1 MSSYYAGTS
10 KSLGDSNLFEI
21 FKLIYQAEEVT
32 RVELGE
38 NSQYS
43 PGTISNHVNTLIEKG
58 LVIEKEKS
66 FARRGRKP
74 VILKINPDKHF
85 ILAAK
90 IGVNTI
96 EVFLLNLVLNTVEK
110 SEVESPA
117 KKSYQFSLD
126 FINQQI
132 NNYIKVYDLTTE
144 DVLGV
149 GISVPALVDLHEGI
163 IKFAPNLKWHN
174 KNIINDLEIDLEIPI
189 FLGNEAKLAAIGEKN
204 LKIND
209 ASNLVY
215 ISINEGIGCGIII
228 NSEVYLGSSYNAGEY
243 GHVII
248 DNDGPACHCGNYG
261 CWETLASE
269 NFIERTWAQTTGEKK
284 SKNKIYKL
292 GKDGDERAIKIFNEV
307 GENIG
312 LGIANIVNGI
322 SPNRIIIGGN
332 ILKIKEFIE
341 APIKEKAKE
350 KSLEI
355 TFENVDIDIAAYNG
369 LSEVFGIGHLII
381 DQCLEIV

>member
-1 MSSYYAGTS
+1 MNSYYASTS
-10 KSLGDSNLFEI
+10 KSLGSSNLFEI
-21 FKLIYQAEEVT
+21 FKLIYQAEEIT
-32 RVELGE
+32 RVELGK

-66 FARRGRKP
+66 FSRGGRKP
-74 VILKINPDKHF
+74 VILKINPKKHYIF
-85 ILAAK
+85 AVK

-96 EVFLLNLVLNTVEK
+96 EIFLFNLVLNIIEK
-110 SEVESPA
+110 KEDKIPA
-117 KKSYQFSLD
+117 KNSFQFSID

-132 NNYIKVYDLTTE
+132 NEFIKIYNLNAE
-144 DVLGV
+144 DILGIGV
-149 GISVPALVDLHEGI
+149 SVPALVDINEGV
-163 IKFAPNLKWHN
+163 IKFAPNLKWHD
-174 KNIINDLEIDLEIPI
+174 KNIITNLEIDLDIPI
-189 FLGNEAKLAAIGEKN
+189 FLGNEAKLGAIGEKH
-204 LKIND
+204 LKENE
-209 ASNLVY
+209 ANNLVY

-228 NSEVYLGSSYNAGEY
+228 NDEVYLGSSDNAGEY

-269 NFIERTWAQTTGEKK
+269 NFIERIWAQTTGEKK
-284 SKNKIYKL
+284 SKNEIYKL
-292 GKDGDERAIKIFNEV
+292 GQKGDERAIKIFNEV
-307 GENIG
+307 GANIG
-312 LGIANIVNGI
+312 LGIANIINGL

-332 ILKIKEFIE
+332 ILKIKKFIE
-341 APIKEKAKE
+341 TPIKEKAKE

-355 TFENVDIDIAAYNG
+355 TFKNVDIDFATYNG

-381 DQCLEIV
+381 DQCLEII

>member
-10 KSLGDSNLFEI
+10 KSLGNSNLFEI
-21 FKLIYQAEEVT
+21 FKLIYQAEEIT
-32 RVELGE
+32 RVELGK

-66 FARRGRKP
+66 FSRGGRKP
-74 VILKINPDKHF
+74 VILKINPEKHYIF
-85 ILAAK
+85 AAK
-90 IGVNTI
+90 IGVNII
-96 EVFLLNLVLNTVEK
+96 EVFLLDLVLNTIEK
-110 SEVESPA
+110 KEVEIPA
-117 KKSYQFSLD
+117 KNSYQFSLD

-132 NNYIKVYDLTTE
+132 NEFIRDYDLTVE
-144 DVLGV
+144 DVLGF
-149 GISVPALVDLHEGI
+149 GISAPALVDIHKGV

-174 KNIINDLEIDLEIPI
+174 EDIISDLEIDLDIPI
-189 FLGNEAKLAAIGEKN
+189 FLGNEAKLGAIGEKY
-204 LKIND
+204 LKEND
-209 ASNLVY
+209 ANNLVY

-228 NSEVYLGSSYNAGEY
+228 NGEVYLGSSDNAGEY

-269 NFIERTWAQTTGEKK
+269 NFVERIWAQTTGEKK
-284 SKNKIYKL
+284 SKNEIYKL
-292 GKDGDERAIKIFNEV
+292 GKDGDEKAIKIFNEV
-307 GENIG
+307 GTNIG

-341 APIKEKAKE
+341 APIKEKAEE
-350 KSLEI
+350 KSLAI
-355 TFENVDIDIAAYNG
+355 TYKNVDIDFATYNG

-381 DQCLEIV
+381 DQCLEII

>member
-132 NNYIKVYDLTTE
+132 NNYIKVYDLTTK

-149 GISVPALVDLHEGI
+149 GISVPALVDIHEGI

-292 GKDGDERAIKIFNEV
+292 GKDGDERAIKIFNEA

>member
-132 NNYIKVYDLTTE
+132 NNYIKVYDLTTK

-149 GISVPALVDLHEGI
+149 GISVPALVDIHEGI

-292 GKDGDERAIKIFNEV
+292 GKDGDERAIKIFNEA

-355 TFENVDIDIAAYNG
+355 TFENVDIDFAAYNG

-381 DQCLEIV
+381 DQCLETK